1 MQAFVLC
8 GLPGSGKTTLAK
20 QLAEQFRATVHSI
33 DDIPGSWGVPDIEGN
48 HRRKWMDNIKADL
61 RTGKSV
67 VCDSLA
73 VNAESRRWIIKELSG
88 FDCEKILCVKAV
100 PVDVCM
106 RRNRLRDK
114 KLPDDQIRLVARCLE
129 APTDDEGWDH
139 IFVNCD

>member
-8 GLPGSGKTTLAK
+8 GIPGSGKTTLAK
-20 QLAEQFRATVHSI
+20 QLAEQFDANVHSI
-33 DDIPGSWGVPDIEGN
+33 DDIPGSWGVPDTEGKN
-48 HRRKWMDNIKADL
+48 FRTWMDNIKADL

-73 VNAESRRWIIKELSG
+73 VTADSRRWIIKELSG

-106 RRNRLRDK
+106 CRNRLRDK
-114 KLPDDQIRLVARCLE
+114 KLPDDQIRIVARCLE

-139 IFVNCD
+139 IFVNSD